1 MGGGM
6 ALLFAENGIEVSL
19 EDPSEKAM
27 DGIIEAAKKQ
37 GFGDK
42 VKKYTGMSNEQEG
55 KELVANQVFLRLQI
69 PMPVPHDPQ
78 SLHLQPSTWNRRR

>member
-1 MGGGM
+1 MIGCGSMGGGM

-27 DGIIEAAKKQ
+27 DGIIKAARKQ

-42 VKKYTGMSNEQEG
+42 IKKYTGAF
-55 KELVANQVFLRLQI
+55 K
-69 PMPVPHDPQ
+69 
-78 SLHLQPSTWNRRR
+78 

>member
-1 MGGGM
+1 MIGCGSMGGGM

-27 DGIIEAAKKQ
+27 DEIIEAAKKQ

-42 VKKYTGMSNEQEG
+42 VKKYTGIT
-55 KELVANQVFLRLQI
+55 KAL
-69 PMPVPHDPQ
+69 
-78 SLHLQPSTWNRRR
+78 

>member
-19 EDPSEKAM
+19 EDPSEEAM
-27 DGIIEAAKKQ
+27 DGITKTAKDQ

-42 VKKYTGMSNEQEG
+42 IKKYTGTSAQFQNSQSNT
-55 KELVANQVFLRLQI
+55 KAI
-69 PMPVPHDPQ
+69 
-78 SLHLQPSTWNRRR
+78 

>member
-1 MGGGM
+1 M

-27 DGIIEAAKKQ
+27 DSIIEAAKNQ

-42 VKKYTGMSNEQEG
+42 VRKYTGTS
-55 KELVANQVFLRLQI
+55 
-69 PMPVPHDPQ
+69 H
-78 SLHLQPSTWNRRR
+78 STWTQHEVR

>member
-1 MGGGM
+1 MIGCGSMGGGM

-27 DGIIEAAKKQ
+27 GGIIESAKKQ

-42 VKKYTGMSNEQEG
+42 IKKYTGTSSVLDVKNG
-55 KELVANQVFLRLQI
+55 LLIK
-69 PMPVPHDPQ
+69 
-78 SLHLQPSTWNRRR
+78 PSI